1 VKSLHV
7 NISMKDAHC
16 GGGASIYMHTDK
28 LLEGQV
34 EEKVHLSL
42 QKALK
47 LGARAEGTSVRYRV
61 YRDIHSGS
69 MHTTTIVQLPKLD
82 LAPEMIPTAA
92 KMDLLYCSGVSRAPY
107 PILRVYLKQEFPK
120 DPERKPTRK
129 LAFETGG
136 LEPANWSTTDILKLG
151 YLSYPT
157 LHTDDLELDPE
168 GTTRVELVFDNNAG
182 FVHIPL
188 RFGLR
193 LYYIPELPTPDD
205 ESEHSDDDEEKRKEL
220 ETLRLEAQAAKTVA
234 RSLFERVDEQDGLS
248 EHADSEG
255 FERDLFEEMDQFY
268 QMALFGEYGPRRQA
282 VEEASIWSAVV
293 ETSQAEAD
301 LGEQPSEKPLWWE
314 CQGTINSNVSFGDD
328 DSAEGS
334 KVAGAGFVGGGG
346 RGAEYKHEAEQAAK
360 NIGSSML
367 SSESVQTGPGPEV
380 VKALA
385 RKELERLR
393 GQAVEKGEEQQYQR
407 ELRAKEIET
416 QGERET
422 TVAAEIAEALSRE
435 RKDVEEEDDKF
446 PSFTALCKARKRACQ
461 PEVACNVFLAT
472 MNFTPAPP
480 PPSPRVSNEEAR

>member
-1 VKSLHV
+1 
-7 NISMKDAHC
+7 MKDVHC

-34 EEKVHLSL
+34 EEKVLLSL

-61 YRDIHSGS
+61 YRDIHSGG
-69 MHTTTIVQLPKLD
+69 MHTSTIVQLPKLD

-92 KMDLLYCSGVSRAPY
+92 KMDLLYCTGASRAPY

-157 LHTDDLELDPE
+157 MHTDDLKLDPE

-205 ESEHSDDDEEKRKEL
+205 ESEQSDDDEEKRKEL
-220 ETLRLEAQAAKTVA
+220 MRLRLEEQAAKMVA
-234 RSLFERVDEQDGLS
+234 KSLFEQVVEQDGLS

-255 FERDLFEEMDQFY
+255 FERELFEDMDQFY
-268 QMALFGEYGPRRQA
+268 QMALFGEFGPRKQA
-282 VEEASIWSAVV
+282 VEEASIWSAAV
-293 ETSQAEAD
+293 ETSQADAN
-301 LGEQPSEKPLWWE
+301 LGEQASEKPPWWE
-314 CQGTINSNVSFGDD
+314 GQGTIDSNVSFGDD
-328 DSAEGS
+328 ADGS
-334 KVAGAGFVGGGG
+334 KIAGAGSVGGGG

-385 RKELERLR
+385 RKEFERLR
-393 GQAVEKGEEQQYQR
+393 GQAVEKGKEQQYQR
-407 ELRAKEIET
+407 EQRAKEIET
-416 QGERET
+416 QGERE
-422 TVAAEIAEALSRE
+422 AAEVAEIVETLSRE
-435 RKDVEEEDDKF
+435 REDVEEGEDKF

-461 PEVACNVFLAT
+461 PEVACNVLLAT
-472 MNFTPAPP
+472 MNFTPAAP
-480 PPSPRVSNEEAR
+480 PPSPRASKEEAR